1 MTDSIALTA
10 SLTVLAYLW
19 GTFPSAVIVCR
30 VLGIPD
36 PRQRG
41 SGNPGTT
48 NVLRIGNRQAAVLTL
63 IGDTSKGI
71 VALLPCVILD
81 MSHLSYSFCAVAAVL
96 GHMLPVFSSFRGG
109 KGVATT
115 FGVSL
120 MLFWPLALLQLILWS
135 TVVLSHKIA
144 SLASI
149 TTALISPLFIW
160 LTAPHYLLTFWLLA
174 ALLVFSHRH
183 NIRNLLTGKEPRL

>member
-10 SLTVLAYLW
+10 GLTLLAYLW
-19 GTFPSAVIVCR
+19 GTFPSAIIVCR

-48 NVLRIGNRQAAVLTL
+48 NVLRIGSRQAASLTL
-63 IGDTSKGI
+63 LGDAGKGI
-71 VALLPCVILD
+71 AALLPCVLLE
-81 MSHLSYSFCAVAAVL
+81 LSYLSHSLCAIAAVV
-96 GHMLPVFSSFRGG
+96 GHMFPVFSSFRGG

-115 FGVSL
+115 FGISL
-120 MLFWPLALLQLILWS
+120 MLFWPLALFQLLVWS
-135 TVVLSHKIA
+135 AIALSRKIA

-149 TTALISPLFIW
+149 STALISPLFIW
-160 LTAPHYLLTFWLLA
+160 LTAPQYLFTFWLLA
-174 ALLVFSHRH
+174 LLLVLSHQH
-183 NIRNLLTGKEPRL
+183 NIRNLLAGKEPTL